1 MTFIYYKEH
10 VYGKEITDDY
20 ISDTSVIIYNSKL
33 TSLEGIEDYP
43 DLEKIYIFKKYK
55 YGTIMDLKSISN
67 LVKLNNLSILN
78 YNIDDI
84 SFLSALNKLTFLD
97 LSYNNIVD
105 ISILKNL
112 YNLEVLRIHDNYIED
127 ISILKNLV
135 KLTSLNLACN
145 NIINHEAILY
155 LDNLKY
161 FCYGRVIE
169 IYKNKDVLD
178 KLKNEIKCK
187 RRKRIIGEFI
197 K

>member
-1 MTFIYYKEH
+1 MTFRYYKEH

-112 YNLEVLRIHDNYIED
+112 
-127 ISILKNLV
+127 V